1 MALAGPGPV
10 VLELDDVSMT
20 FPNGTVALRNVEMSI
35 RAGTVHGLV
44 GANGAGKSTA
54 IKILSGAL
62 VPAGGSVVWHGDPVT
77 WTGPGHARSRGI
89 STIHQH
95 VPLVPTLSVLEN
107 VYLERSGLRRMSSS
121 TRPDF
126 DRLCDTV
133 GYRIDPDRLVGALS
147 IGDRQMVGILQA
159 LSCGAELVVMDEP
172 TASLGADERDAV
184 HAVVHRLRDEQGTA
198 FLYTSHY
205 LGEVLD
211 LTDHL
216 TVLRNGEVS
225 ADGPTEQFSE
235 GGLVEAMVGATVDLP
250 AGRAPRR
257 VLDDAAPL
265 VRVENLSS
273 PSGIA
278 DVSLQVYAGEIVGL
292 AGLLGSGRSEILH
305 AIYGAD
311 PAAFG
316 TVIVNGRDVRRRRVG
331 DTKAGMALVPE
342 ERSAQG
348 LIGAE
353 DIATN
358 ASLADFGAGM
368 RFGLVSR
375 SAELQRGSAVID
387 ELGVVAPGP
396 ATIVNH
402 LSGGNAQKV
411 LFGRWVLGDAT
422 VFLLD
427 EPTHGID
434 VQAKSDI
441 FRVVRE
447 LADRGCA
454 VIVALSEFD
463 ELLAV
468 ATRIVVVHRGRLI
481 RELVPA
487 ETSEPEL
494 LAIASGLL
502 VEDPA

>member
-62 VPAGGSVVWHGDPVT
+62 APSGGSVVWHGDPVT

-107 VYLERSGLRRMSSS
+107 VYLERRGPRRTSSS
-121 TRPDF
+121 TRTDF

-133 GYRIDPDRLVGALS
+133 GYWIDPDRLVGALS

-159 LSCGAELVVMDEP
+159 LSCGAALVVMDEP
-172 TASLGADERDAV
+172 TASLGAEERDAV

-205 LGEVLD
+205 LDEVLEI
-211 LTDHL
+211 TDHI

-225 ADGPTEQFSE
+225 ADGPTEHFTE
-235 GGLVEAMVGATVDLP
+235 GGLVEAMVGTAVVL

-257 VLDDAAPL
+257 LPDDAAPV
-265 VRVENLSS
+265 VRVEHLSS

-278 DVSLQVYAGEIVGL
+278 DVSLQVHAGEIVGL

-311 PAAFG
+311 PAAVG

-331 DTKAGMALVPE
+331 DTRVGMALVPE
-342 ERSAQG
+342 ERNAQG

-375 SAELQRGSAVID
+375 SLEMQRGGAVID
-387 ELGVVAPGP
+387 ELGVVAQGP
-396 ATIVNH
+396 ASIVNH

-463 ELLAV
+463 ELLAI

-502 VEDPA
+502 VEEPA